1 MVHYRR
7 PLYRLPEFLVAIIAG
22 YRMYNMR
29 NYDNKLS
36 NFGTLKSWAC
46 WLLCLSFMYCHVY
59 NILKPK
65 FPKFYYDAIERS
77 LWSLAL
83 CWIIYASH
91 IHKTGGP
98 IRWFLSLNMW
108 QPFSKIGLSLYL
120 IHFFYLRS
128 TIYKIKEKSAYGC
141 WWNVQIFVGDIIFSC
156 LLGLVVYLLIEAPT
170 GKILEIVWRKNKK
183 SEDSEE
189 MEKLI

>member
-1 MVHYRR
+1 
-7 PLYRLPEFLVAIIAG
+7 
-22 YRMYNMR
+22 MYNMR

-98 IRWFLSLNMW
+98 IRWFLSLKMW
-108 QPFSKIGLSLYL
+108 QPFSKIDLSMYL
-120 IHFFYLRS
+120 IHMFYLTATS
-128 TIYKIKEKSAYGC
+128 YKIKEKSRYGC
-141 WWNVQIFVGDIIFSC
+141 WWNLHIYTGDIICSYF
-156 LLGLVVYLLIEAPT
+156 LGLMVYLLIEAPT
-170 GKILEIVWRKNKK
+170 VKILEIVLNKNKK
-183 SEDSEE
+183 SQISEE
-189 MEKLI
+189 TVNLI